1 MNIKELNGFKNFV
14 LIQDEIIK
22 KNDKEYADML
32 LYYLR
37 NFQEI
42 INNKK
47 SRKTQRKVKFNPEG
61 K

>member
-1 MNIKELNGFKNFV
+1 MNIKELNGFKKFV

-47 SRKTQRKVKFNPEG
+47 SRKTQRKVKFNPVG